1 MLSKSPFN
9 YVQKQLNYILNNYL
23 LNKNTLIILI
33 LIIISMSIFY
43 LCIKENFNVPK
54 KIYLDTY
61 FFKTE
66 QEKKNGL
73 MHIKEPLG
81 NKGALFKYK
90 NPQKICIWMK
100 NTFIPLDAL
109 FLDNKFQVIEM
120 IKGLIPHDLTNRCSQ
135 LKNCS
140 YFIEVDAGFI
150 EKNKVN
156 IGDTIICNH
165 IKFPTKQN

>member
-1 MLSKSPFN
+1 MFINSSKKLIKSLINSLFKLYYN
-9 YVQKQLNYILNNYL
+9 IVS
-23 LNKNTLIILI
+23 NKNIRI
-33 LIIISMSIFY
+33 LIIVVISMSIFY
-43 LCIKENFNVPK
+43 LYINDSDSFTNSISK
-54 KIYLDTY
+54 KKNKQIYLNTY

-120 IKGLIPHDLTNRCSQ
+120 I
-135 LKNCS
+135 
-140 YFIEVDAGFI
+140 
-150 EKNKVN
+150 
-156 IGDTIICNH
+156 
-165 IKFPTKQN
+165 

>member
-1 MLSKSPFN
+1 MLT
-9 YVQKQLNYILNNYL
+9 V
-23 LNKNTLIILI
+23 TVVIIL
-33 LIIISMSIFY
+33 MSVFFLY
-43 LCIKENFNVPK
+43 LNSKGNSKGNSK
-54 KIYLDTY
+54 KKSKKTKSVNIQNGSGFQNRNTQTITLDTY

-66 QEKKNGL
+66 KQKRDGL

-100 NTFIPLDAL
+100 NTFIPLDSL

-120 IKGLIPHDLTNRCSQ
+120 IKGLTPHDLTSRCSQ
-135 LKNCS
+135 TDKPT

-150 EKNKVN
+150 KKNNVKV
-156 IGDTIICNH
+156 GDTIVCNY
-165 IKFPTKQN
+165 IKFPTK